1 MAAERLDLQRLET
14 LLDLLIAKNVS
25 EFSYEDEEVN
35 LSLRIGGVPAAAAP
49 VVVAAPSA
57 PVAAPSP
64 ASQAP
69 APAPGHVVS
78 SPMVGTFYRSAS
90 PDAPPY
96 AEVGASVR
104 KGQVLCIIE
113 AMKLMNEIESDVDG
127 VVVEVLV
134 QNGQPV
140 QFGQP
145 LFRVR
150 S

>member
-35 LSLRIGGVPAAAAP
+35 LSLRIGGVAVAAAAP
-49 VVVAAPSA
+49 VVVAAPAA
-57 PVAAPSP
+57 PVAAPV
-64 ASQAP
+64 AQAP

-96 AEVGASVR
+96 AELGASVR

-113 AMKLMNEIESDVDG
+113 AMKLMNEIESDADG
-127 VVVEVLV
+127 VVVEILA